1 MCLYSPF
8 NSVAAISGKNVFYS
22 TDWRFN
28 EFPNAPT
35 HALYVTCVE
44 LLGLPVAP
52 SLVANNLI
60 DVIVSGYAI
69 IPQKDIHSYINAV
82 GIVLAALPEPYWSGI
97 YDRLQDMLN
106 TPNMLNWTYRF
117 NAFELFNFKT
127 VREAMLE
134 KTYAV
139 VLAVA
144 HSVFHHMGAF
154 KLAAMTRYL
163 KEKLKP
169 CVRTEQQLLYLC
181 HVFVVRH
188 MAPICVWI
196 HLMKKAR
203 VENMNITRP
212 LPIALKNHYE

>member
-139 VLAVA
+139 VLAGLDDIYRPTLDCEFISSLGFQQILSISL
-144 HSVFHHMGAF
+144 HSSSCFNNGHGSSLGAGQ
-154 KLAAMTRYL
+154 AGS
-163 KEKLKP
+163 
-169 CVRTEQQLLYLC
+169 
-181 HVFVVRH
+181 VVRGPAAKEPGGLLE
-188 MAPICVWI
+188 APAES
-196 HLMKKAR
+196 LLA
-203 VENMNITRP
+203 T
-212 LPIALKNHYE
+212 L